1 MLHRKKGVGGLISCT
16 KFIADFID
24 IKNTYEVLNIKGK
37 CHQFVLQVIL
47 STGEYKSNFWDV
59 PGEKKYVPYS
69 DKCSNCN
76 RYTHK
81 VPITVIAVV
90 NLVPRNQPTTKSQ
103 GKTFQN
109 MCSTQPQ
116 PFCITSVTQ
125 QSTMTATK

>member
-1 MLHRKKGVGGLISCT
+1 MKWGGLISYT
-16 KFIADFID
+16 KFIGDFVD
-24 IKNTYEVLNIKGK
+24 IRNTYEVLNTKK
-37 CHQFVLQVIL
+37 KSVLQVSL
-47 STGEYKSNFWDV
+47 SIGEYKSNLWDV
-59 PGEKKYVPYS
+59 HGEKKFVPYS

-81 VPITVIAVV
+81 VPIIVIVVV
-90 NLVPRNQPTTKSQ
+90 NLVLRNQPTTESQ

-125 QSTMTATK
+125 